1 MPLRRYQTPSRV
13 RQTSSASILPP
24 LDNRIT
30 GLPPA
35 FFPIPGPLVEIGA
48 AVVRECEVETPS
60 GVSFGVAEGD
70 GDGDAVSAGVDA
82 TTICG
87 ARGSTRCSETLATA
101 AAATTRFWLRTF
113 TL

>member
-30 GLPPA
+30 GLPPL
-35 FFPIPGPLVEIGA
+35 FFPIPGPLVETGA
-48 AVVRECEVETPS
+48 VVVRECEVAARS

-70 GDGDAVSAGVDA
+70 CEGDAV
-82 TTICG
+82 
-87 ARGSTRCSETLATA
+87 
-101 AAATTRFWLRTF
+101 
-113 TL
+113 